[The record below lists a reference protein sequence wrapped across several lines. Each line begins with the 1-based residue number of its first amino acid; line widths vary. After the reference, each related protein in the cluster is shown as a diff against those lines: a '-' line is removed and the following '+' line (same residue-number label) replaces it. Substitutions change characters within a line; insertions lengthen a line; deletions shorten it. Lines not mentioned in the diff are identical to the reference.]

1 MDTPE
6 RHPMVITDMRLLAMT
21 SAVSDLYD
29 QLCKLSELRER
40 VREAELA
47 RKSRRIHRRKMTL
60 HS

>member
-1 MDTPE
+1 
-6 RHPMVITDMRLLAMT
+6 MVITDMRLLAMT

-47 RKSRRIHRRKMTL
+47 RKSRQNHRRKMTL

>member
-1 MDTPE
+1 
-6 RHPMVITDMRLLAMT
+6 MVITDMRLLAMT

-40 VREAELA
+40 VRQAELA
-47 RKSRRIHRRKMTL
+47 RKSRRIDRGKMTL